1 MLVKHHRASRASAG
15 ARTLANELREKG
27 HRIGRYMARSLM
39 REAGIASR
47 QRRRHKYKSTGVE

>member
-1 MLVKHHRASRASAG
+1 MVRHHRTSREPAG
-15 ARTLANELREKG
+15 ARTLSKELQAKG

-47 QRRRHKYKSTGVE
+47 QRRRHK